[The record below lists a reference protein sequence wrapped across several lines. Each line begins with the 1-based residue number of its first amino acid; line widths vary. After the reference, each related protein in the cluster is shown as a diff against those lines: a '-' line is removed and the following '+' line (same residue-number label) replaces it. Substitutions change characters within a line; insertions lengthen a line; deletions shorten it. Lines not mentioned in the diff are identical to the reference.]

1 MAAGLTNLW
10 KRLTKSEVDKWVE
23 LVEHPAS
30 NEIFAIRIKKGS
42 YKDVVFLYG
51 SVRFIEANG
60 KLTLQY
66 ETTILENP
74 RNHNVHSNKFKKLT
88 GDILAFYLEQTS
100 IGAVLDTEYIA
111 GSGDKVID
119 ESGD

>member
-1 MAAGLTNLW
+1 MAVGLTKLW
-10 KRLTKSEVDKWVE
+10 KRLTKNEIDKWVE

-30 NEIFAIRIKKGS
+30 NEIFAIKIKKGS

-51 SVRFIEANG
+51 SVRFIESNE

-66 ETTILENP
+66 ETTVLENP
-74 RNHNVHSNKFKKLT
+74 RNHNIHSNKFKKLT

-100 IGAVLDTEYIA
+100 AGAMLDTEYIA
-111 GSGDKVID
+111 GSKDEVID